1 MLHFFGPKGKHLQLL
16 VRMECWR
23 DSEDRGPFRPNYGVV
38 IAIWRR
44 KWQSTPIFLPGK
56 FHGWRSLVG
65 YSPQGCKESD
75 TAERLHFLFTL
86 SLTIFSSSLPLQ
98 IQVFLFVCFYFLLLS
113 LEILYSFLKTQIQFS
128 LLGKRAI
135 ISFSLISISVFKEI
149 LYFSC
154 NCLILCLLSLRQRQ
168 KKNLQLLRT

>member
-65 YSPQGCKESD
+65 YSPWGCKESD
-75 TAERLHFLFTL
+75 TAERLHFHFNMLGQFHD
-86 SLTIFSSSLPLQ
+86 
-98 IQVFLFVCFYFLLLS
+98 
-113 LEILYSFLKTQIQFS
+113 KQFS
-128 LLGKRAI
+128 
-135 ISFSLISISVFKEI
+135 FSISINKLQKQVIINIAKEQISGFGVSSQPKIMDSHNKPIHLGSV
-149 LYFSC
+149 
-154 NCLILCLLSLRQRQ
+154 LSNEHRQQDYRL
-168 KKNLQLLRT
+168 KMHASL